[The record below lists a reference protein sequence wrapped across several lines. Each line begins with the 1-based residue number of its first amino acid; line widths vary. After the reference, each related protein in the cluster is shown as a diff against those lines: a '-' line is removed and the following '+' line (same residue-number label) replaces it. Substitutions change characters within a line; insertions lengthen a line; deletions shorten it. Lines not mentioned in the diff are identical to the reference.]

1 MKFEEIAKG
10 VWIIEPEIHSDSRGY
25 LYESYR
31 ADEFQKRGLS
41 ANFQYEK
48 EGLIPVGEVELGEA
62 GYLIALTS
70 GRGVVKVREKK
81 IEIPDKNQVYIEKG
95 MKCSIK
101 ITEEAHVILKS
112 EEWYEEFE

>member
-1 MKFEEIAKG
+1 MKFEEIVKG

-31 ADEFQKRGLS
+31 ADAFQKQGLS
-41 ANFQYEK
+41 ADFQYEK
-48 EGLIPVGEVELGEA
+48 EGLFPVGEIELGDG

-70 GRGVVKVREKK
+70 GSGVLKVQGNK
-81 IEIPDKNQVYIEKG
+81 IEIPDKKQVYIEKG

-112 EEWYEEFE
+112 EE